1 MINVI
6 DAASDSRLMN
16 DECLAILNKVNS
28 QIDKCSVLK
37 IARYD
42 QTEGVLVEGNAGKLK
57 QIYVIINELLSN
69 PYSPDDFIMKLTN
82 GRDYIYSGEVSI
94 DSKTYF
100 IFKII

>member
-16 DECLAILNKVNS
+16 DKCLAILNKADC

-42 QTEGVLVEGNAGKLK
+42 QTEGALVEGNVGKLK
-57 QIYVIINELLSN
+57 QVYVIINELLSS
-69 PYSPDDFIMKLTN
+69 PYSPDDFIMELTD

>member
-16 DECLAILNKVNS
+16 DECLAILSKVNS

-57 QIYVIINELLSN
+57 QIFVIINELLSS
-69 PYSPDDFIMKLTN
+69 PYSPDDFIMKLTD

>member
-16 DECLAILNKVNS
+16 DECLAILNKADC

-57 QIYVIINELLSN
+57 QLYVIINELLSS
-69 PYSPDDFIMKLTN
+69 PYSPDDFVMELTD
-82 GRDYIYSGEVSI
+82 GRDYLYSGEVST

>member
-6 DAASDSRLMN
+6 DAASNSRLIN
-16 DECLAILNKVNS
+16 DECLVILNKAYC
-28 QIDKCSVLK
+28 QIDKCSILK

-42 QTEGVLVEGNAGKLK
+42 QTEGVLVEGNTGKLK
-57 QIYVIINELLSN
+57 QIYVIINELLSS
-69 PYSPDDFIMKLTN
+69 PYSPDDFVMELTG
-82 GRDYIYSGEVSI
+82 GRDYMYSGEVSI

>member
-16 DECLAILNKVNS
+16 DECLAILNKADC

-42 QTEGVLVEGNAGKLK
+42 QTEGVLVEGDAGKLK
-57 QIYVIINELLSN
+57 QLYVIINELLSS
-69 PYSPDDFIMKLTN
+69 PYSPDDFVMELTD
-82 GRDYIYSGEVSI
+82 GRDYIYSGKVSI